1 MPDLHDRLSAAVK
14 DAMKAQ
20 QKDRLAVIRMLLAEV
35 KSAQLSADG
44 GVSAEAA
51 VSAYAKRLRKSAEEY
66 RRLAQPDRAT
76 QAEQELKIVEE
87 FLPQQLS
94 RADAEALVE
103 RVLRENSIS
112 SPKQM
117 GQAMKLIMSEYGS
130 QVEGKVVQEIIKAK
144 LTAAS

>member
-1 MPDLHDRLSAAVK
+1 MPDLHDRLSTALK

-20 QKDRLAVIRMLLAEV
+20 QKDRLAVIRMLLSEV
-35 KSAQLSADG
+35 KSAQLSAGG
-44 GVSAEAA
+44 GVSAEEA

-66 RRLAQPDRAT
+66 RKLAQPERAT

-94 RADAEALVE
+94 RAETEAIVE
-103 RVLRENSIS
+103 RVLKENSIS

-117 GQAMKLIMSEYGS
+117 GQAMKLIMSEHGS
-130 QVEGKVVQEIIKAK
+130 QVEGKVVQELIKAR
-144 LTAAS
+144 LTAAT